1 MAKSRRERCPY
12 CGFLDTIKWGKQSGH
27 QRYKCKNC
35 GSLFT
40 ARRKDISHKNR
51 FVWFRWWV
59 EGKQTIEQIS
69 ELSGY
74 SIRQL
79 KTWFYECLE
88 EAPTWK
94 VSRREGVNLLID
106 GTWFPNKGL
115 PGRL

>member
-1 MAKSRRERCPY
+1 MDSLMKRISSNYLFYAKSRRERCPY

-59 EGKQTIEQIS
+59 EGKQDYRADIGIERVQHTAV
-69 ELSGY
+69 EDMVL
-74 SIRQL
+74 
-79 KTWFYECLE
+79 
-88 EAPTWK
+88 
-94 VSRREGVNLLID
+94 
-106 GTWFPNKGL
+106 
-115 PGRL
+115 